1 MTDRLAD
8 LLANLFAFDVTADLL
23 RRDFVQQA
31 LLAAALLA
39 LLAGLIGPFI
49 VMRQMSFAVHG
60 SSELSLTGAAFA
72 LLAGFNV
79 GVGALVGCALA
90 AILFGILGQR
100 ARERDSAIGVV
111 LAFGLGLAV
120 LFIHLYP
127 GRTGTSFALLTGQIV
142 GVGYSGL
149 ALLAVVTVLV
159 VAVLAA
165 SYRPLLFATVDPD
178 VAAGRGVPV
187 RALGIVFAALVG
199 VTAAQGVQIVGALLV
214 MSLLITPAAAAVRVF
229 VSPVAAIAASVVF
242 AEISAVGGIV
252 LSLAP
257 GVPVSVFVTTISFA
271 IFLVC
276 WLIGRRGATSTSSA
290 GPVATGRSGSELHSD
305 HEPGYSA
312 ASTPTAASAATAT
325 DAVMPEPQY
334 TPKSVSPCSL
344 NSRASSVSSRNTPP
358 SASRLVLGRFCAPG
372 MWPATGSTG
381 STSPRNRSGA
391 RASSKVLTA
400 AACCAVNVLRAPA
413 YRSSWETTTS
423 PGVGSTIS
431 SSRTPPAACHAAR
444 PPSRMRTPA
453 MPAAVSTHQARAE
466 PARAQSS
473 YTTTGTPSRT
483 PQRRAAAPI
492 LRPDGSGCRPRPV
505 TLWSVSSSS
514 SETYTAPGM
523 CPFA

>member
-1 MTDRLAD
+1 MNERLVD
-8 LLANLFAFDVTADLL
+8 LFAHLFSFDVTADLL

-39 LLAGLIGPFI
+39 LMAGLIGPFI

-79 GVGALVGCALA
+79 GLGGLVGSVLA
-90 AILFGILGQR
+90 AVLFGVLGQR

-111 LAFGLGLAV
+111 MAFGLGLAV

-149 ALLAVVTVLV
+149 ALLAVVTVFV

-165 SYRPLLFATVDPD
+165 CYRPLLFATVDPE
-178 VAAGRGVPV
+178 VAAARGVPV

-229 VSPVAAIAASVVF
+229 VSPVAVIAASVVF
-242 AEISAVGGIV
+242 AEVSAVGGIV

-276 WLIGRRGATSTSSA
+276 WLVGRRA
-290 GPVATGRSGSELHSD
+290 
-305 HEPGYSA
+305 
-312 ASTPTAASAATAT
+312 
-325 DAVMPEPQY
+325 
-334 TPKSVSPCSL
+334 
-344 NSRASSVSSRNTPP
+344 
-358 SASRLVLGRFCAPG
+358 
-372 MWPATGSTG
+372 
-381 STSPRNRSGA
+381 
-391 RASSKVLTA
+391 
-400 AACCAVNVLRAPA
+400 RAPA
-413 YRSSWETTTS
+413 
-423 PGVGSTIS
+423 
-431 SSRTPPAACHAAR
+431 
-444 PPSRMRTPA
+444 
-453 MPAAVSTHQARAE
+453 
-466 PARAQSS
+466 
-473 YTTTGTPSRT
+473 
-483 PQRRAAAPI
+483 
-492 LRPDGSGCRPRPV
+492 
-505 TLWSVSSSS
+505 
-514 SETYTAPGM
+514 
-523 CPFA
+523 